1 MKKPTRRAV
10 LRGGALAAVVLG
22 APGPAFA
29 AGPAPQADPDTVD
42 RRRFPF
48 LEGAFTPQREEVTAF
63 DLPVTGRLPR
73 ALDGRYLRNGPNV
86 LGLDD
91 PRAQHW
97 MLGAGMVHGVRLR
110 DGRAEWY
117 RSRWVR
123 SADVAAKLG
132 ERYRGPQPPPAEDF
146 AGNTHVIG
154 HRGRVLALQEGGPLP
169 YELDGDLNT
178 VGPCDFDR
186 TLDGSFAAHPKFDPY
201 TGELHAVTYAIEW
214 DHVRHIVLDRA
225 GHVARTTR
233 IPVADSPMMHDF
245 GLTEKYVVLF
255 DNPITFDPE
264 AARAGALV
272 PYAWN
277 DRHPAR
283 VGLLPRAGGPTTWF
297 DIPPFYFSHTLNAY
311 DDGGRVVVDFTS
323 MPAPFEVAGRGLGGP
338 AAAGPPSLHRW
349 TIDPVRGVVR
359 TERVDD
365 RPQEFPRIN
374 DAYAGRRHRYGY
386 TAASVDLF
394 RAYGP
399 TVGET
404 GVRAGNA
411 LVKHD
416 LLRGT
421 TQVHRLPRGADASEP
436 VFVPAE
442 PGAGVGPATPA
453 HARPAEDDG
462 YVLAYVNRPER
473 DGTDLVVLS
482 AQDFTGEPIARVH
495 LPVRVPLGFHG
506 SWIPT
511 E

>member
-1 MKKPTRRAV
+1 MNSPTRRTV
-10 LRGGALAAVVLG
+10 LRGGALAAGGIAAGVLG
-22 APGPAFA
+22 ATGPAFA
-29 AGPAPQADPDTVD
+29 AGAQADPDAVD

-48 LEGAFTPQREEVTAF
+48 LEGALAPQREEVTAF

-86 LGLDD
+86 LGLED
-91 PRAQHW
+91 PRAHHW
-97 MLGAGMVHGVRLR
+97 MIGAGMVHGVRLR

-123 SADVAAKLG
+123 SADVAARLG
-132 ERYRGPQPPPAEDF
+132 EPYRGPQPPPVDDF
-146 AGNTHVIG
+146 AANTHVIG
-154 HRGRVLALQEGGPLP
+154 YRGRILACQEGGPLP
-169 YELDGDLNT
+169 YALDGDLNT
-178 VGPCDFDR
+178 VGLCDFDR
-186 TLDGSFAAHPKFDPY
+186 TLDGSFAAHTKFDPH
-201 TGELHAVTYAIEW
+201 TGELHAVTYAIDW

-233 IPVADSPMMHDF
+233 VPVADSPMMHDF

-255 DNPITFDPE
+255 DNPITFDAE
-264 AARAGALV
+264 AAAAGALV
-272 PYAWN
+272 PYVWN
-277 DRHPAR
+277 ARHPAR
-283 VGLLPRAGGPTTWF
+283 VGLLPRAGGPTAWF

-311 DDGGRVVVDFTS
+311 DDGAGRVVVDFTR
-323 MPAPFEVAGRGLGGP
+323 MPAPFEPAGRGLGGP

-374 DAYAGRRHRYGY
+374 EAYLGRRHRYGY
-386 TAASVDLF
+386 TAASVELY

-399 TVGET
+399 AVSESGI
-404 GVRAGNA
+404 RAGNG

-421 TQVHRLPRGADASEP
+421 TAVHRLPRGADASEP

-442 PGAGVGPATPA
+442 RGASAG
-453 HARPAEDDG
+453 RAEDDG
-462 YVLAYVNRPER
+462 YILAYVNNPER
-473 DGTDLVVLS
+473 DATDLVVLS
-482 AQDFTGEPIARVH
+482 AQDFTGKPVARVH

-506 SWIPT
+506 SWVPT
-511 E
+511 D